1 MEETYYLS
9 RGNEMKKKHLLMLG
23 TVAAVVILAVTTSL
37 VGCKGDNNGDDQEVI
52 EINPSD
58 FNISDEGGEEE
69 ESEEEEPYE
78 EFREGCIRS
87 ELTNEWIDESL
98 ENQRP
103 IAIMVDNESTALDHY
118 GVNAADIV

>member
-1 MEETYYLS
+1 
-9 RGNEMKKKHLLMLG
+9 MKKKHLLMLG

-37 VGCKGDNNGDDQEVI
+37 VGCKGGNDGDDQEVI

-69 ESEEEEPYE
+69 EAEEEEPYE

-98 ENQRP
+98 ENQR
-103 IAIMVDNESTALDHY
+103 
-118 GVNAADIV
+118 